1 MITQETHYP
10 LPLKTKPF
18 PNRDDL
24 PIYLERNYTMETA
37 EYAGTN
43 FLLATPRDKINLSA
57 IRKQRLQLET
67 ITGLKCV
74 LVFDTLNWYTREKMI
89 EEGIPFILKDRQF
102 FLPFLGIFLSQN
114 KHRDLKKVE
123 KLSFATQHFLLLAIY
138 QAWSNITVTAAA
150 KEMAVSKM
158 TMTRCYDEIEA
169 IDPSLI
175 KKSGRSRR
183 FVWDHSSYD
192 LWKLLKPFFR
202 NPTIR
207 SYALLDSIEITP
219 KKLSGLSAIA
229 HYTMI
234 SDNAFETFAVNLNDE
249 KRLSLKKRICVPD
262 NEIPAMVIQVMP
274 YKIEYADGKAVD
286 PLTAILSLPEEG
298 KDDPRIEGAIDELLE
313 EVFHDNGNTDF

>member
-1 MITQETHYP
+1 MITQETHFP
-10 LPLKTKPF
+10 LPLKTEPF

-24 PIYLERNYTMETA
+24 PIYLNRTYIIEMA
-37 EYAGTN
+37 EYAGIN
-43 FLLATPRDKINLSA
+43 FILAKPLEKINLSA
-57 IRKQRLQLET
+57 LRKQRLQLEAL
-67 ITGLKCV
+67 TGLRCV
-74 LVFDTLNWYTREKMI
+74 LFFDTLNWYTREKMI

-102 FLPFLGIFLSQN
+102 FLPFLGVLLSQD
-114 KHRDLKKVE
+114 KQRDFKKTE
-123 KLSFATQHFLLLAIY
+123 KLSFAAQHFLLMAIY
-138 QAWSNITVTAAA
+138 QGWTNMTVTAAA
-150 KEMAVSKM
+150 KEMSVSKM
-158 TMTRCYDEIEA
+158 TMTRCYDEIES

-175 KKSGRSRR
+175 KKNGRTRR

-202 NPTIR
+202 NPAIR

-234 SDNAFETFAVNLNDE
+234 SDNAFETLAVNLNDE